1 MISATRDVSSGPRF
15 RGFDRSAMQFWH
27 ELAAEMSRDWF
38 TANRPR
44 YEILWRAPMTA
55 LIQDVARRLAPVYR
69 PQRLDPPGLLRI
81 HRDLRFS
88 RDRTPYKTCITAVL
102 RPAGAPIAHVG
113 NAALY
118 LEIGL
123 DGEYAGVGC
132 YQFNADRLA
141 RWRRAVTGAPGAAL
155 LAILARLRR
164 AGHTVSDEYDYRRMP
179 AGFAPDHPRAA
190 LLRKRGLACA
200 FPAIPA
206 GLLHEPALAD
216 WLVDH
221 ARTAAPLVIW
231 LQHHVEGKRR

>member
-1 MISATRDVSSGPRF
+1 MAVISTTRSAPRF
-15 RGFDRSAMQFWH
+15 RGFDRNAMQFWH

-38 TANRPR
+38 AANRPR
-44 YEILWRAPMTA
+44 YEMLWRQPMIA
-55 LIQDVARRLAPVYR
+55 LIEDIARRLAPVYR
-69 PQRLDPPGLLRI
+69 PLRLDPPGLLRL

-88 RDRTPYKTCITAVL
+88 RDRTPFKTHITAVL

-132 YQFNADRLA
+132 YQFNAERLA
-141 RWRRAVTGAPGAAL
+141 RWRRAVLGAPGAAL
-155 LAILARLRR
+155 LAILDRLRL
-164 AGHTVSDEYDYRRMP
+164 AGHTVSDHDDYRRMP
-179 AGFAPDHPRAA
+179 NGFAPDHPRAV

-206 GLLHEPALAD
+206 GLLHRPALTD

-221 ARTAAPLVIW
+221 ARAAAPLVIW

>member
-1 MISATRDVSSGPRF
+1 VIPATRSPKKF
-15 RGFDRSAMQFWH
+15 RGFDRAAPQFWH

-38 TANRPR
+38 TANRTR
-44 YEILWRAPMTA
+44 YETLWRLPMVA
-55 LIQDVARRLAPVYR
+55 LVEHVARRLAPVYR
-69 PQRLDPPGLLRI
+69 PLRLDPPGLLRI

-88 RDRTPYKTCITAVL
+88 HDRTPYKTHITAVI

-132 YQFNADRLA
+132 YQFDGDRMG

-155 LAILARLRR
+155 LTILGRLRR
-164 AGHTVSDEYDYRRMP
+164 TGYTISEHDDYRRMP
-179 AGFAPDHPRAA
+179 KGFAPDHPRAA

-206 GLLHEPALAD
+206 GLLHQPALAD
-216 WLVDH
+216 WLFRH
-221 ARTAAPLVIW
+221 CRATAPLVIW
-231 LQHHVEGKRR
+231 LQRHVT

>member
-1 MISATRDVSSGPRF
+1 
-15 RGFDRSAMQFWH
+15 MQFWH
-27 ELAAEMSRDWF
+27 ELAAEMSREWF
-38 TANRPR
+38 TANRAR
-44 YEILWRAPMTA
+44 YDALWRLPMTA
-55 LIQDVARRLAPVYR
+55 LIEQIARRLAPTYR
-69 PQRLDPPGLLRI
+69 PLRLDPPGLLRI

-118 LEIGL
+118 LELGL
-123 DGEYAGVGC
+123 DSEYAGVGC
-132 YQFNADRLA
+132 YQFNTERMA
-141 RWRRAVTGAPGAAL
+141 RWRRAVVGAPGAAL

-164 AGHTVSDEYDYRRMP
+164 AGHTVSEHDDYHRMP
-179 AGFAPDHPRAA
+179 RGFADDHPRAA

-216 WLVDH
+216 WLVGH
-221 ARTAAPLVIW
+221 ARAAAPLVIW
-231 LQHHVEGKRR
+231 LQRHVR